1 MARAGRGTL
10 RNATANGNGDDDDD
24 DDDGN
29 VNGDGNGDGMCVISF
44 NFDAIF
50 HLIPVGRV
58 DWVG

>member
-1 MARAGRGTL
+1 MARAGRSTL
-10 RNATANGNGDDDDD
+10 RNATANGNGDD